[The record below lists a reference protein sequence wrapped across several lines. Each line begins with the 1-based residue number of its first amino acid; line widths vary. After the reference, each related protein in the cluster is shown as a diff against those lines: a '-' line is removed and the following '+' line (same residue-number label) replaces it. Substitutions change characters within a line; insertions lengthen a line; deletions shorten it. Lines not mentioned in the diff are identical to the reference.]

1 MRHYRATNKIT
12 NEVVEYD
19 AEAAQAEHLGAD
31 WFLELMIQAAD
42 PVGNPEPDPPPPYTG
57 PWTITRLAFINRF
70 TDAEWIAFDLTALD
84 NPTGTPTERQQK
96 SAMRLFMKKV
106 ELAQFIDLSRT
117 DTRTGVQTLEAVG
130 ILGAGRALEM
140 LDTPPTYLEV
150 WNA

>member
-1 MRHYRATNKIT
+1 MRHYRATNKT
-12 NEVVEYD
+12 TDEVVEYD
-19 AEAAQAEHLGAD
+19 AVLPLPEHLGPD
-31 WFLELMIQAAD
+31 WRLEDVVAA
-42 PVGNPEPDPPPPYTG
+42 VAGPDPLPPVYDG

-106 ELAQFIDLSRT
+106 ELAQFIDLSRA

-130 ILGAGRALEM
+130 ILGSGRAAAII
-140 LDTPPTYLEV
+140 DTPPAKMEV
-150 WNA
+150 WNG